1 MANILSQ
8 VGITSGSTVQA
19 GHITQS
25 IDAFSG
31 TQAYDIK
38 LSGSLTITGSVI
50 LDTPIDKNFH
60 GTASYAITSST
71 VDSGFSSIYAANTV
85 YADNETSMFQL
96 YNEQTTI
103 SPSSTFYI
111 GTGTVSLESSS
122 VGFSFPYDSGRIVKA
137 SIVST
142 VLGSVGLVTADASI
156 FKNNT
161 KIHNFNHSV
170 DYSSTIYRDVN
181 TLDISAT
188 ASLGDII
195 YVKFITNDGTEATD
209 VIHNIN
215 LFIKRNG

>member
-19 GHITQS
+19 GHVTQS

-50 LDTPIDKNFH
+50 LDTPIDKNFN

-71 VDSGFSSIYAANTV
+71 VDSGFSSIYATNTV

-142 VLGSVGLVTADASI
+142 VLGSVGSVTAEASL
-156 FKNNT
+156 FRNT
-161 KIHNFNHSV
+161 TQIHKFTPSV
-170 DYSSTIYRDVN
+170 DYSSTLSRDVD
-181 TLDISAT
+181 TLDAFAT
-188 ASLGDII
+188 ASLGDTI
-195 YVKFITNDGTEATD
+195 YAKFVTDSGTEATD

-215 LFIKRNG
+215 LYIKRNG